1 MHFLTVVIDTF
12 NFFQGD
18 FFQLKVDNE
27 GQHFTKI
34 SSYGRYFVWLCL
46 VNPSGDHI
54 ATLNASG
61 CINTWAMRNGN
72 LVCVELLLKANCTQY
87 TKELLQFLACGIRNI
102 MEIHE
107 WLRLDGLNEETVN
120 V

>member
-1 MHFLTVVIDTF
+1 MHRLTVVIDTF

-34 SSYGRYFVWLCL
+34 SSYGRHFVWLCL
-46 VNPSGDHI
+46 VNPCGDHI

-61 CINTWAMRNGN
+61 CINIWAVRNGN
-72 LVCVELLLKANCTQY
+72 LVCMELLL
-87 TKELLQFLACGIRNI
+87 
-102 MEIHE
+102 
-107 WLRLDGLNEETVN
+107 
-120 V
+120 

>member
-1 MHFLTVVIDTF
+1 LSFCVVIFVMHHLTVVTDSF

-34 SSYGRYFVWLCL
+34 SSYGRHFVWLCL
-46 VNPSGDHI
+46 VYPSGDHI

-61 CINTWAMRNGN
+61 CINTWAVRNGN
-72 LVCVELLLKANCTQY
+72 LVCMELLL
-87 TKELLQFLACGIRNI
+87 
-102 MEIHE
+102 
-107 WLRLDGLNEETVN
+107 
-120 V
+120 